1 MSGRL
6 RTLGFI
12 GLAIVALV
20 ARPEGTAPSGSDA
33 IPGVRSSSGSPA
45 LLFAR
50 NLGQAGAQVRFVARG
65 AGQSLALTTNE
76 AIVAVGNGSA
86 ENRTLRLRFLG
97 ANDQAAITATDP
109 AAEPLYFSPAHAHGP
124 ATRIPQFHRVTYSDL
139 YPGVDVVYYGNERQ
153 LEFDVAVGPHADP
166 AVVRFALDGA
176 DSLDVLEN
184 GDLSAHI
191 GNETI
196 RVQQPL
202 VYQERNGGR
211 TAIAARYVVERTANG
226 PEIGFDLSAYDQALP
241 VVIDPVV
248 ILHSN
253 GDDTTAGIEVNADF
267 QTYVLAE
274 TTNAAGLIAQRVGS
288 NTFPNPSCYLTKLS
302 PSGATMYTLLFTD
315 TTLCSAMA
323 MSPFGTV
330 YFAGYERP
338 LVPNLNVATVL
349 TIEDRFGAPVV
360 QRMQADN
367 YNQLANRVAAMEVDI
382 TGSVYL
388 IGLCRVVNYT
398 TGQPGPELNGFND
411 DPSAGTSNPAPVCST
426 TSAAQGAHQYQTIF
440 TKLDSGGGVQ
450 YGTFLTP
457 DDVGGTS
464 GQWGLAID
472 GSGRAYVTG
481 LDRGSLTPT
490 TNAFRNTCGIGK
502 SCAYL
507 MAIDTALTGPQSLR
521 YASYLWR
528 ISAMSKQLLRYNGQS
543 VYVAMDGIIESD
555 LPETP
560 RKPYE
565 PFRGYDAPAG
575 DGVELARFNLDV
587 DHLPSQLA
595 YALQTTPGR
604 ATTGDAPLFT
614 NIHALNDLRILPSG
628 AAAVTSVLTESSGSA
643 ISHRGLLDV
652 FYKSGQLRASEL
664 SVSLPENTRADAPM
678 LKIAADSKGMV
689 YKASTTVTSTP
700 GVWDVAVENLPNLDP
715 PGNGNTPPRIA
726 ASGPFTGEAVSLAG
740 TLVPWTVAAFDA
752 EDADGT
758 IKITC
763 SQLPNGVFPVGV
775 THVTCTAVD
784 SGKLSA
790 ATAFDVTVTRA
801 NNIGPAATGVP
812 IDVIDARSLTGQAN
826 TLETVGKLTMTFIG
840 TIDGPGFIDFQTR
853 TDQNPRPPTGLQS
866 GSSPYYYDVATTV
879 TMAGANSDIRLCID
893 YTGMSFARD
902 VSTPRLYRL
911 NGTTPD
917 DWVDVTQDVDQATHQ
932 ICAIAHSPAQLGTF
946 ALFTPANEATRVTT
960 LAGNGSGPQF
970 PPGGGVVNG
979 DGGPAV
985 SAALREPSNVAF
997 DLQHDVM
1004 YIADGFAVRAVK
1016 LSTGVITTY
1025 AGNGYQPPFGDIRE
1039 NVLATD
1045 TGIFQVTS
1053 VAVDADGNLFL
1064 AEPSNCIVRRIDFAT
1079 RIITT
1084 VAGHWTGDQASSCGY
1099 TGDGGAARNAQLA
1112 ATGLIKFD
1120 ATGDLFLVHLAAW
1133 PQGSNTGTVIRRIA
1147 RSPGDGRI
1155 KGRDDE
1161 IISTIAG
1168 NGTPAAVQGAEP
1180 LSTGLYG
1187 GFAFG
1192 NHNDLYAFANF
1203 QLVRIFEGHTQIVAG
1218 LGFDPFRPPFAGDQ
1232 LHPLQAAILGVGI
1245 VVLPSGDVLFSDL
1258 NAQKIRRISP
1268 GADGVVDGSPDER
1281 ITTIAGFTFPLTA
1294 LSQPNQLAAEG
1305 YALSTAFPLSGLTI
1319 DPRDGGVITSDIFL
1333 LRVRK
1338 FGPSLSTTNHPPI
1351 ANAGVDQPGA
1361 TNPVHLDGS
1370 ASSDPD
1376 NDPLTFEWSEGTT
1389 ALGTGAQL
1397 TVSLG
1402 AGSHTITLRV
1412 TDNHGAS
1419 TTDTVVVS
1427 VGGGDLA
1434 ITATASAS
1442 QVHALDSLQYTVA
1455 ALNLGSVAVDPV
1467 QLVVTLP
1474 QGMQF
1479 IGSSPASCSASG
1491 TTLTCALGSIAA
1503 GAKRTTIIDV
1513 RAALLGA
1520 FSTTFDVSSPAA
1532 ESDPTNNSVTLSG
1545 SADLYLAE
1553 SVGVA
1558 DVSTMQRSLI
1568 LPLISEDVIVAD
1580 ASAPRPSVMLPLISE
1595 NIVVAD
1601 TASIPDATAPLT
1613 VTLLAPVEGARLF
1626 TDVPTTIQWRVT
1638 GQPTSFDV
1646 ELSTTA
1652 IDLFQPLS
1660 GCANLPASATS
1671 CVWMPPA
1678 PLRIARVRVVAHGQS
1693 TTAIDTSG
1701 AFSVGAKPLIRV
1713 TSPNSDVHWAIG
1725 TKQLI
1730 TWTHN
1735 LGTASLVRI
1744 ELSRD
1749 SGFNWETLGAQA
1761 QSTTATSGQFEWVV
1775 TGPPTPNALIKIT
1788 SSDGSV
1794 FDIGNTL
1801 FAIEAPQIVV
1811 TSPNGF
1817 QNWVVDSL
1825 QTIMWTHNLGTGE
1838 SVSIELSR
1846 DGGSSWTTIAS
1857 AVANTGATSG
1867 QYNWRVDGPV
1877 TVRARIRVR
1886 WSRLGP
1892 GGAPV
1897 GDDSDATFTIAS
1909 RIRITTPSAP
1919 QTWGAGVVLPVTW
1932 THDYGP
1938 AQKFDI
1944 DTSADGGATWVS
1956 AARGVPAPTPTSDR
1970 TLVRMPEVLTSQALI
1985 RVSPAGRP
1993 DQGDVSWPIT
2003 LVAPHVTVLPHDAT
2017 QIGRLDSITWSGN
2030 LGLATAGYRF
2040 FVSGDSGGTW
2050 QELPMPSSFSMAGP
2064 VQMSAR
2070 WQVTGPATTH
2080 ARLRV
2085 TWSGGALTASDDSDA
2100 DFTIASRIHI
2110 TTPSGLAPLGAGG
2123 SQLVTWTHDY
2133 GATQTFDIDTSTD
2146 GGATWVS
2153 AARGVPA
2160 DTATLGRATVRLP
2173 AVLTTQA
2180 LIRVSP
2186 AGRPDQG
2193 EVSFRITLEAPKV
2206 TVLPLAAAQIG
2217 PVYSIDWSTNL
2228 GIATSG
2234 YRFYVSRDSGVTWQ
2248 ELPIVASDLFISLSG
2263 QMRANWRVTGPVTIH
2278 ARLRVT
2284 WSGGGLTASDDS
2296 DADFTI
2302 VPGIEVTAPNT
2313 AVSWVVGSVHPIT
2326 WVHFYG
2332 ANSDFD
2338 IDFSPD
2344 GGTTWTRLASAIR
2357 ATGEFSG
2364 RYSWTVGNTPT
2375 NQALI
2380 RVSPINTPG
2389 DGDVSDV
2396 TFAIVPPRSR

>member
-1 MSGRL
+1 MTAPRREDWRRVREVFEAALAQPAVYRQPFVAEACRGEP
-6 RTLGFI
+6 GIYDQVI
-12 GLAIVALV
+12 GLLASHDSAATFLETPAARLLDDGPWADLAGQRIGPYHLEARIGGGGMGEVFRARDTRLDRLVALKLIAWPAAPDAEVRRRFEREARAIAKLNHPNICVLYDVGQHKDADFLVMEYLQGETLAELLTRGPLAPELLRQCAVGIADALDFAHRHHIIHRDLKPSNIIVTESGAKLLDFGIAKLLHRDNEADTDAPVV
-20 ARPEGTAPSGSDA
+20 ADATLTQRGRIVGTVAYMSPEQVRGEAIDGRSDLFSFGAVLYEMATGRRRFPGAHTSAVSEAILTGAEDGADPTAVVSGPIGDIIRKALRAERTQRYQRAREIKADLLALEPEDRAHLREQRKPSWVSKAAAVLLAALVLVVSLWLAIDRRSPVATVTAPPS
-33 IPGVRSSSGSPA
+33 
-45 LLFAR
+45 
-50 NLGQAGAQVRFVARG
+50 
-65 AGQSLALTTNE
+65 
-76 AIVAVGNGSA
+76 VAVLPFKPLVPGAPDDAYLGLGLA
-86 ENRTLRLRFLG
+86 EALITELGTFRTIAVRPV
-97 ANDQAAITATDP
+97 TATSHYGP
-109 AAEPLYFSPAHAHGP
+109 NRNPVAAGRELG
-124 ATRIPQFHRVTYSDL
+124 TDL
-139 YPGVDVVYYGNERQ
+139 V
-153 LEFDVAVGPHADP
+153 
-166 AVVRFALDGA
+166 LDGA
-176 DSLDVLEN
+176 LQRSADRLRINVSLVRVADGLTVWADRFDVQWT
-184 GDLSAHI
+184 DVF
-191 GNETI
+191 
-196 RVQQPL
+196 RVQD
-202 VYQERNGGR
+202 
-211 TAIAARYVVERTANG
+211 AIAEQVGR
-226 PEIGFDLSAYDQALP
+226 ALP
-241 VVIDPVV
+241 AALSGEDRERMVRRRTD
-248 ILHSN
+248 
-253 GDDTTAGIEVNADF
+253 
-267 QTYVLAE
+267 
-274 TTNAAGLIAQRVGS
+274 NAAA
-288 NTFPNPSCYLTKLS
+288 
-302 PSGATMYTLLFTD
+302 
-315 TTLCSAMA
+315 
-323 MSPFGTV
+323 
-330 YFAGYERP
+330 YE
-338 LVPNLNVATVL
+338 
-349 TIEDRFGAPVV
+349 
-360 QRMQADN
+360 
-367 YNQLANRVAAMEVDI
+367 
-382 TGSVYL
+382 
-388 IGLCRVVNYT
+388 
-398 TGQPGPELNGFND
+398 
-411 DPSAGTSNPAPVCST
+411 
-426 TSAAQGAHQYQTIF
+426 
-440 TKLDSGGGVQ
+440 
-450 YGTFLTP
+450 
-457 DDVGGTS
+457 
-464 GQWGLAID
+464 
-472 GSGRAYVTG
+472 
-481 LDRGSLTPT
+481 
-490 TNAFRNTCGIGK
+490 
-502 SCAYL
+502 AYL
-507 MAIDTALTGPQSLR
+507 KGR
-521 YASYLWR
+521 YFWS
-528 ISAMSKQLLRYNGQS
+528 
-543 VYVAMDGIIESD
+543 
-555 LPETP
+555 
-560 RKPYE
+560 
-565 PFRGYDAPAG
+565 
-575 DGVELARFNLDV
+575 
-587 DHLPSQLA
+587 
-595 YALQTTPGR
+595 
-604 ATTGDAPLFT
+604 
-614 NIHALNDLRILPSG
+614 
-628 AAAVTSVLTESSGSA
+628 
-643 ISHRGLLDV
+643 
-652 FYKSGQLRASEL
+652 
-664 SVSLPENTRADAPM
+664 
-678 LKIAADSKGMV
+678 
-689 YKASTTVTSTP
+689 
-700 GVWDVAVENLPNLDP
+700 
-715 PGNGNTPPRIA
+715 
-726 ASGPFTGEAVSLAG
+726 
-740 TLVPWTVAAFDA
+740 
-752 EDADGT
+752 
-758 IKITC
+758 
-763 SQLPNGVFPVGV
+763 
-775 THVTCTAVD
+775 
-784 SGKLSA
+784 
-790 ATAFDVTVTRA
+790 
-801 NNIGPAATGVP
+801 
-812 IDVIDARSLTGQAN
+812 
-826 TLETVGKLTMTFIG
+826 
-840 TIDGPGFIDFQTR
+840 
-853 TDQNPRPPTGLQS
+853 
-866 GSSPYYYDVATTV
+866 
-879 TMAGANSDIRLCID
+879 
-893 YTGMSFARD
+893 MSFARD

-1678 PLRIARVRVVAHGQS
+1678 PLRIARVRVVAHGEADPR
-1693 TTAIDTSG
+1693 TEPGELDA
-1701 AFSVGAKPLIRV
+1701 VR
-1713 TSPNSDVHWAIG
+1713 
-1725 TKQLI
+1725 
-1730 TWTHN
+1730 
-1735 LGTASLVRI
+1735 ASLP
-1744 ELSRD
+1744 
-1749 SGFNWETLGAQA
+1749 TAQL
-1761 QSTTATSGQFEWVV
+1761 
-1775 TGPPTPNALIKIT
+1775 AL
-1788 SSDGSV
+1788 
-1794 FDIGNTL
+1794 L
-1801 FAIEAPQIVV
+1801 P
-1811 TSPNGF
+1811 
-1817 QNWVVDSL
+1817 
-1825 QTIMWTHNLGTGE
+1825 
-1838 SVSIELSR
+1838 
-1846 DGGSSWTTIAS
+1846 
-1857 AVANTGATSG
+1857 
-1867 QYNWRVDGPV
+1867 
-1877 TVRARIRVR
+1877 
-1886 WSRLGP
+1886 
-1892 GGAPV
+1892 
-1897 GDDSDATFTIAS
+1897 
-1909 RIRITTPSAP
+1909 
-1919 QTWGAGVVLPVTW
+1919 GAGHSP
-1932 THDYGP
+1932 H
-1938 AQKFDI
+1938 
-1944 DTSADGGATWVS
+1944 SERS
-1956 AARGVPAPTPTSDR
+1956 AAEAVT
-1970 TLVRMPEVLTSQALI
+1970 ELI
-1985 RVSPAGRP
+1985 A
-1993 DQGDVSWPIT
+1993 
-2003 LVAPHVTVLPHDAT
+2003 
-2017 QIGRLDSITWSGN
+2017 
-2030 LGLATAGYRF
+2030 RF
-2040 FVSGDSGGTW
+2040 
-2050 QELPMPSSFSMAGP
+2050 
-2064 VQMSAR
+2064 
-2070 WQVTGPATTH
+2070 
-2080 ARLRV
+2080 
-2085 TWSGGALTASDDSDA
+2085 
-2100 DFTIASRIHI
+2100 
-2110 TTPSGLAPLGAGG
+2110 
-2123 SQLVTWTHDY
+2123 
-2133 GATQTFDIDTSTD
+2133 
-2146 GGATWVS
+2146 
-2153 AARGVPA
+2153 
-2160 DTATLGRATVRLP
+2160 
-2173 AVLTTQA
+2173 LTT
-2180 LIRVSP
+2180 
-2186 AGRPDQG
+2186 
-2193 EVSFRITLEAPKV
+2193 
-2206 TVLPLAAAQIG
+2206 
-2217 PVYSIDWSTNL
+2217 
-2228 GIATSG
+2228 
-2234 YRFYVSRDSGVTWQ
+2234 
-2248 ELPIVASDLFISLSG
+2248 
-2263 QMRANWRVTGPVTIH
+2263 
-2278 ARLRVT
+2278 
-2284 WSGGGLTASDDS
+2284 
-2296 DADFTI
+2296 
-2302 VPGIEVTAPNT
+2302 
-2313 AVSWVVGSVHPIT
+2313 
-2326 WVHFYG
+2326 
-2332 ANSDFD
+2332 
-2338 IDFSPD
+2338 
-2344 GGTTWTRLASAIR
+2344 
-2357 ATGEFSG
+2357 
-2364 RYSWTVGNTPT
+2364 
-2375 NQALI
+2375 
-2380 RVSPINTPG
+2380 
-2389 DGDVSDV
+2389 
-2396 TFAIVPPRSR
+2396 